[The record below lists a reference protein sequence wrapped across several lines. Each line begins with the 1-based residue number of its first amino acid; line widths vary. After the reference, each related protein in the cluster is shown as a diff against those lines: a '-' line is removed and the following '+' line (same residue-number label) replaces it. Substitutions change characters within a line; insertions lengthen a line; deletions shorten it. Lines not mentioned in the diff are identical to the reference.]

1 MRLRDEVIQVLE
13 GHTEGMTDAEL
24 AERLGKLHQQVNQ
37 RCRQLATE
45 GLLVRDSASG
55 TIVNRLVRS
64 GGAVSSQSAPPPTT
78 VRSNP
83 TAHPW
88 PHEVAV
94 QGALVGWLVR
104 DNWRILR
111 VADTEAQEQG
121 TDVIADRD
129 GVRLMVEV
137 KGYPGS
143 TYGRGPKA
151 GEPKPTPSTLQ
162 ASHWLATALLRAM
175 RMRGADQDSRIVI
188 ALPDAT
194 RYGALLS
201 EIDHSLRGARIEAW
215 LLTDRGEPS
224 ARFGAWPD

>member
-13 GHTEGMTDAEL
+13 GHAEGMTDAEL
-24 AERLGKLHQQVNQ
+24 AERLGKLHQQINQ

-55 TIVNRLVRS
+55 RIVNRLLRS
-64 GGAVSSQSAPPPTT
+64 DGVLSSQSAAPPTA
-78 VRSNP
+78 VRVNP
-83 TAHPW
+83 PVHPW

-104 DNWRILR
+104 ENWRIIR
-111 VADTEAQEQG
+111 VADAEAQEQG

-137 KGYPGS
+137 KGYPGP
-143 TYGRGPKA
+143 TYARGPKA
-151 GEPKPTPSTLQ
+151 GEPKPMPSTLQ

-201 EIDHSLRGARIEAW
+201 EIDQSLRGARIEAW

>member
-13 GHTEGMTDAEL
+13 GQTEGMTDAQL
-24 AERLGKLHQQVNQ
+24 AERLGKLHQQINQ

-45 GLLVRDSASG
+45 GLLVRDAASG
-55 TIVNRLVRS
+55 TIINRLVRS
-64 GGAVSSQSAPPPTT
+64 DGAVSSQSAPPPST

-83 TAHPW
+83 PAHPW

-104 DNWRILR
+104 ENWRIIR
-111 VADTEAQEQG
+111 VADAEAQEQG

-129 GVRLMVEV
+129 GVRLLVEV
-137 KGYPGS
+137 KGYPGPMHA
-143 TYGRGPKA
+143 RGPN
-151 GEPKPTPSTLQ
+151 PTPSTLQ

-201 EIDHSLRGARIEAW
+201 EIDRSLRGARIEAW

-224 ARFGAWPD
+224 ARFGGWPE